1 MHFMINHV
9 CGWKTK
15 ACEIK
20 VSIYVHVYSAT
31 SEILESKKKKINK
44 IERPIYQVWKKSLP
58 HNFHAFTLQ
67 SAGNWVIM
75 ARKYMLI

>member
-31 SEILESKKKKINK
+31 SEILESKKKKIQAN
-44 IERPIYQVWKKSLP
+44 
-58 HNFHAFTLQ
+58 
-67 SAGNWVIM
+67 GNWIGITQ
-75 ARKYMLI
+75 ARNKLERAT